1 MVGGI
6 PELPWGLQAH
16 RRRGRRSSERL
27 VEKTAVGWEGAAWRS
42 PDMLQQGGLVLGEGS
57 PCWGKG
63 SREDRGQEWM
73 QEKRQVVQ
81 TSGEDLGAGREEEA
95 GRGPWT
101 SGPRPRHL
109 LSFRIS
115 PGCLALGAERSWRGR
130 ACWAGVPRLSDRWGH
145 ERSWRS
151 TAGNLEDRANDGK
164 QASDS
169 GTWCSA
175 FCKFRSETS
184 MKISLEAT

>member
-1 MVGGI
+1 MGGV
-6 PELPWGLQAH
+6 PELPWGPQAH
-16 RRRGRRSSERL
+16 RRRGGG
-27 VEKTAVGWEGAAWRS
+27 AVKEAG
-42 PDMLQQGGLVLGEGS
+42 
-57 PCWGKG
+57 
-63 SREDRGQEWM
+63 
-73 QEKRQVVQ
+73 
-81 TSGEDLGAGREEEA
+81 GEDSSWLGGCSLEEPRHAATGGSGAGGGA
-95 GRGPWT
+95 PGRTGVESECKRRGKRRRPLERAWGQGRRRRLGVGPWT

-109 LSFRIS
+109 LSLWIS
-115 PGCLALGAERSWRGR
+115 PGCLALGAERSWCGR

-175 FCKFRSETS
+175 FCKCRF
-184 MKISLEAT
+184 